1 MGQSHHA
8 VHVGLFRRSLMPRLF
23 VSYNRRS
30 AVVAGSLV
38 KDVESLGHD
47 VWFDQELSG
56 GQEWWDQILTS
67 IRDCDG
73 FVFLMDEQSLNSTA
87 CKREFAY
94 AAELGKDIVPV
105 LVADGVSLQL
115 LPPEIARLQFI
126 DYRIQIDFLQ
136 RLVVAGRLAEVYP
149 HPPNYHD
156 ANRQRYF
163 STTWEP
169 VIPEFAISLAASAF
183 GIPYV
188 AQAYADITVRVQTTN
203 RNGDEHIATG
213 VVIGRDRILT
223 NAHVIIVRKV
233 A

>member
-1 MGQSHHA
+1 MEQSHHA
-8 VHVGLFRRSLMPRLF
+8 IHVGLFRPSLMPRLF
-23 VSYNRRS
+23 ISYNRKS

-56 GQEWWDQILTS
+56 GQAWWDQILAS

-126 DYRIQIDFLQ
+126 DYWIQDRPAAL
-136 RLVVAGRLAEVYP
+136 RLARALSNLSPTKPLPNPLPSPPEVPVSYLGGLGAKV
-149 HPPNYHD
+149 D
-156 ANRQRYF
+156 AVTLSYDQQ
-163 STTWEP
+163 STLLVDLTRSIRDAE
-169 VIPEFAISLAASAF
+169 AAEDTRLLLEE
-183 GIPYV
+183 V
-188 AQAYADITVRVQTTN
+188 
-203 RNGDEHIATG
+203 
-213 VVIGRDRILT
+213 
-223 NAHVIIVRKV
+223 
-233 A
+233 